1 MNAISRRMKLFC
13 IAVRQ
18 LTFVNIGAHEKWVL
32 AERFLFLHVRC
43 VPSDI
48 VWCSET
54 IYNSAELDT
63 PQPLCPVE

>member
-32 AERFLFLHVRC
+32 AERFCFSMSGVFHLTLFGVL
-43 VPSDI
+43 
-48 VWCSET
+48 
-54 IYNSAELDT
+54 ELFII
-63 PQPLCPVE
+63 PPN